1 MKFVSKTFACAAAL
15 AIAFAGAPA
24 FAKTA
29 KVAKSAAAAMPST
42 AKPALWKL
50 SDPDTTIYLFGT
62 IHVLPKGIE
71 WLQGPVATAFDRSD
85 TLVTEIPE
93 AQPASMQA
101 LIGKLAVL
109 PKGQTLKT
117 MLKPKDYAT
126 LNKALASNGVPA
138 GALDPLEPWF
148 VAVTLSTLPLLKE
161 GYSPESGVEAAL
173 QARAKTEKMPQVGLE
188 TAEFQLGI
196 FDSLPQKAQISYL
209 REVIKGMPKLKGQ
222 IDTMVKHWAAGNPEK
237 LGQMMNA
244 DQTDPA
250 LMKALLT
257 NRNRN
262 WTGWIKQRLDQPG
275 TVFIAVGAGHLAG
288 KDSVQSM
295 LKKQGFK
302 ITRVQ

>member
-1 MKFVSKTFACAAAL
+1 MKFFSKTFACAAAL
-15 AIAFAGAPA
+15 AITFAGAPA

-29 KVAKSAAAAMPST
+29 KPAAAMPST

-62 IHVLPKGIE
+62 IHVLPKGIT
-71 WLQGPVATAFDRSD
+71 WLEGPVATALDRSD

-93 AQPASMQA
+93 VQPASMQA
-101 LIGKLAVL
+101 LVGKLAVL
-109 PKGQTLKT
+109 PKGQSLKT
-117 MLKPKDYAT
+117 VLPAKDYT
-126 LNKALASNGVPA
+126 LVNKALADNGIPA

-173 QARAKTEKMPQVGLE
+173 QARAKTAKVPQIGLE

-196 FDSLPQKAQISYL
+196 FDALPQKSQVSYL
-209 REVIKGMPKLKGQ
+209 REVVKGMPKLKGQ
-222 IDTMVKHWAAGNPEK
+222 IDSMVRYWAVGNHEK
-237 LGQMMNA
+237 LGQMMNS

-302 ITRVQ
+302 LTRVQ